1 MKIRNHEKVELC
13 CDIAEA
19 MMSIDGQD
27 IQEVTDE
34 HGGERYNDEDQERFN
49 LIYGAVMELIEEARK
64 EPQLMLFVGDYIQ
77 LHNNFLGGDSD
88 WLQVVDIEPY
98 DLCLLSNGARVCAS
112 SEYVKSTLSESQYK
126 ERKA

>member
-1 MKIRNHEKVELC
+1 MNIQNHEKVELC

-49 LIYGAVMELIEEARK
+49 IIYGAVMELIEEAR
-64 EPQLMLFVGDYIQ
+64 EVAQ
-77 LHNNFLGGDSD
+77 
-88 WLQVVDIEPY
+88 
-98 DLCLLSNGARVCAS
+98 
-112 SEYVKSTLSESQYK
+112 
-126 ERKA
+126 